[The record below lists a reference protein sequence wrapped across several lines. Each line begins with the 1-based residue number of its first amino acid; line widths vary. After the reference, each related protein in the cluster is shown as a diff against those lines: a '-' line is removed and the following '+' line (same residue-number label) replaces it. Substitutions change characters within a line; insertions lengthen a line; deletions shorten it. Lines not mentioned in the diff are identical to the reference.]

1 MARGDK
7 PTLRSI
13 ARLAEVSVTTVS
25 DALNGTGRLS
35 DEVRDR
41 VAGIAREVGY
51 VPNAAARNLRRA
63 RTGVIGFYLDPRS
76 TGLSY
81 YSAMVMALF
90 HLAQERRVVIE
101 LVGPSDLRSAD
112 LRARFDGIVFSDPV
126 SQEVSAHEILSSGV
140 PVVTIERPG
149 DDLPAPAGVVHSQ
162 HGAALTD
169 MLDCMAAGGARRPVL
184 LTMDDDW
191 RTDWSRQID
200 AAYDAWC
207 AAGGIEPVRAR
218 IPLDAGPD
226 RIDPAVRAVL
236 AAHPDVDGF
245 LCARDGIAVRAA
257 GIVEGEGRR
266 VGVDF
271 SLASCLDDRVLR
283 YCVPPIA
290 AIDLDPAG
298 AVQRAFTLLF
308 EILDERGR
316 GAETAAAPRAI
327 EHPVRLV
334 DRASVHLTAAPRPR

>member
-1 MARGDK
+1 MPRAAK

-13 ARLAEVSVTTVS
+13 AHLAGVSITTVS

-35 DEVRDR
+35 DEVRER
-41 VAGIAREVGY
+41 VAAIARDVGY
-51 VPNAAARNLRRA
+51 VPNAAARNLRRS

-90 HLAQERRVVIE
+90 HLAQERHVVIE
-101 LVGPSDLRSAD
+101 LIGPSDLSGAE

-126 SQEVSAHEILSSGV
+126 SHDPAAREILSSGV

-149 DDLPAPAGVVHSQ
+149 DDLPSPAGLVGSQ
-162 HGAALTD
+162 HGAAFTD
-169 MLDCMAAGGARRPVL
+169 MLDRMERGGARRPVL
-184 LTMDDDW
+184 LMMDDDW

-207 AAGGIEPVRAR
+207 SARGLDAVRGR

-236 AAHPDVDGF
+236 DACHDVDGF
-245 LCARDGIAVRAA
+245 ICARDGIAVRAA
-257 GIVEGEGRR
+257 GIVESEGRR
-266 VGVDF
+266 IGVDF
-271 SLASCLDDRVLR
+271 SLASCLEDRVLE

-298 AVQRAFTLLF
+298 AVERAFALLF
-308 EILDERGR
+308 DILDARKRTPDTQDEVR
-316 GAETAAAPRAI
+316 EI
-327 EHPVRLV
+327 EHPIRIV
-334 DRASVHLTAAPRPR
+334 DRASIRLASAATAG